1 MKVEMLFGGT
11 TRFATIEALADAR
24 QPITA
29 YQIAMTKGL
38 DPAATYRC
46 LTELSDFRIVESKT
60 GERNQTFYKLSDGSG
75 RAAAE
80 FLRSLKQK
88 TPQLVDLEKWTS
100 PQMQAA
106 RMRKIVKLDKL
117 DKSAFRNPDEKQDV
131 DEIMSKRIP
140 GELSSLITSA
150 KITFNELFEQKDNA
164 FILKA

>member
-11 TRFATIEALADAR
+11 TRFATLEALVEAR

-29 YQIAMTKGL
+29 YQIAMTKGI

-46 LTELSDFRIVESKT
+46 LTELSNFKVVESKT
-60 GERNQTFYKLSDGSG
+60 GERNQTFYKLSEGPG
-75 RAAAE
+75 QAAAE

-88 TPQLVDLEKWTS
+88 TPQSVDLEEWIS

-106 RMRKIVKLDKL
+106 RMRQIVKLDKS
-117 DKSAFRNPDEKQDV
+117 DKSVFRDPDKKQDV
-131 DEIMSKRIP
+131 DEIMTKRIA

-150 KITFNELFEQKDNA
+150 KITFNELFEQKDGI
-164 FILKA
+164 FVLKI